1 MSGEDGCT
9 INERVLGTRACT
21 YHGRNNDE
29 DDAQLVRE
37 AWTVPPIVAHVNGGG
52 GCTWW
57 MYATRTRTPNGPGT
71 VG

>member
-9 INERVLGTRACT
+9 MNERVLGTRACT

-37 AWTVPPIVAHVNGGG
+37 AWTVPPIAAYVNGGG
-52 GCTWW
+52 GARGGC
-57 MYATRTRTPNGPGT
+57 MLP
-71 VG
+71 VGGLQTAREP